1 MLAIDWIRYSKT
13 VCLLENETDLWYIF
27 LILNPHL
34 LMKKSRII
42 WLTLVVILS
51 GLIVYYFFPEQK
63 LQEGQ
68 KADKIVINKADHELL
83 LYNNEDL
90 LATYK
95 VSLGRVG
102 LGKKT
107 KLGDNLT
114 PEGRF
119 KGKKKPQTQYHKA
132 IEVGEWGTCCDVLI
146 HGLGNEYG
154 PYKRFQRWYDWTEGC
169 IALTNDEID
178 EIYKA
183 VDNGLVIEINP

>member
-1 MLAIDWIRYSKT
+1 M
-13 VCLLENETDLWYIF
+13 V
-27 LILNPHL
+27 
-34 LMKKSRII
+34 
-42 WLTLVVILS
+42 
-51 GLIVYYFFPEQK
+51 YFFNTQPPLTYEKKQNNLANISRDPLRIDRLLHFSGTK
-63 LQEGQ
+63 TKGRAKSGQNCHKQSGSRTFTLQQRRSSCHLQGFAR
-68 KADKIVINKADHELL
+68 KSWL
-83 LYNNEDL
+83 
-90 LATYK
+90 
-95 VSLGRVG
+95 R
-102 LGKKT
+102 KKT

-183 VDNGLVIEINP
+183 VDNGVVIEINP